1 MFPAPRQT
9 RLDRTTLSSATTR
22 AQRALHSMRAQFG
35 QNRMDVDLAAGV
47 APDSNPFLRE
57 RARYLVSRGSRMKMV
72 AGLDLALNQ
81 GRRPALHIAPL
92 PVDAQEVRAAAPSLT
107 MLVRRLRD
115 SRPIDPQGAA
125 MTNILLTDRSG
136 PLYNPDSPS
145 DLETAARR
153 ALAALDADGG
163 GRQKAE
169 SSLTVSPGRNRVAR
183 RSVTVDRRPER
194 IK

>member
-1 MFPAPRQT
+1 
-9 RLDRTTLSSATTR
+9 
-22 AQRALHSMRAQFG
+22 
-35 QNRMDVDLAAGV
+35 
-47 APDSNPFLRE
+47 
-57 RARYLVSRGSRMKMV
+57 
-72 AGLDLALNQ
+72 
-81 GRRPALHIAPL
+81 
-92 PVDAQEVRAAAPSLT
+92 
-107 MLVRRLRD
+107 
-115 SRPIDPQGAA
+115 

-153 ALAALDADGG
+153 ALTALDADGG

-169 SSLTVSPGRNRVAR
+169 PSLTVSPGRNRVAR